1 MVNIIL
7 QIEEAAA
14 VYPLYVTKLIL
25 RRQLSRTLTNVA
37 LFDSAK
43 TIKATDKSR
52 VDSITLPLKKN
63 TQDPCLCQHWDP
75 LTPSRFTP
83 ITLNRRQEDNG
94 YPCK

>member
-7 QIEEAAA
+7 LIEEAAA
-14 VYPLYVTKLIL
+14 VYPFYVTKLIL
-25 RRQLSRTLTNVA
+25 RRQLSRTLTNAA

-63 TQDPCLCQHWDP
+63 TQDPCFVSALGSSH
-75 LTPSRFTP
+75 TEP
-83 ITLNRRQEDNG
+83 IHSNNLKSKTGRQWLSL
-94 YPCK
+94 